1 MPTAEDFKD
10 HLHRMMLEAIER
22 REPLDATAACEASRP
37 NILHCVQDENYESA
51 TPAYS
56 DTLWVGKP

>member
-1 MPTAEDFKD
+1 MKD
-10 HLHRMMLEAIER
+10 LVCWHAD
-22 REPLDATAACEASRP
+22 PSD
-37 NILHCVQDENYESA
+37 ILTGCPQDENYESA